1 MFETALVNDAKGAR
15 GALSFSTSL
24 LLQAG
29 LVTVGVAASLL
40 VPIAMPA
47 VPELNILPP
56 APKFKDAVKLVS
68 SQQMS
73 AAASSMQSPIRRA
86 YIPNFTRDPVA
97 VGSRRIEFGD
107 NVPVVIGSGPRPSH
121 EDVFGLD
128 GIPKVAPPPP
138 PKPPAKK
145 EEPVVSRL
153 AVGGNVLAAQI
164 LNRVQPIYPP
174 IARQTR
180 TEGVVQLHGVISREG
195 RIVSL
200 RVISGHPLL
209 TKAALDAVSQW
220 TYKPTYLNGQPIEVE
235 APIEVRF
242 VLSR

>member
-56 APKFKDAVKLVS
+56 APKFKDAVKLVT

-73 AAASSMQSPIRRA
+73 AAAGSMRSPVRR
-86 YIPNFTRDPVA
+86 YIPNFTQTPVVA
-97 VGSRRIEFGD
+97 GSRAIAFEEG
-107 NVPVVIGSGPRPSH
+107 PVVIGNPPISISGDGLGPS
-121 EDVFGLD
+121 VPQVL
-128 GIPKVAPPPP
+128 APPP
-138 PKPPAKK
+138 PKPPAQK

-153 AVGGNVLAAQI
+153 AIGGQVLAAQI
-164 LNRVQPIYPP
+164 LNRVQPVYPP
-174 IARQTR
+174 LAKQARID
-180 TEGVVQLHGVISREG
+180 GVVQLHGVISREG

>member
-73 AAASSMQSPIRRA
+73 AAAGSMRSPVRR
-86 YIPNFTRDPVA
+86 YIPNFTQTPV
-97 VGSRRIEFGD
+97 VTGSRAMAFEEG
-107 NVPVVIGSGPRPSH
+107 PVVLGNPPLSISGDGFGPS
-121 EDVFGLD
+121 VPQVL
-128 GIPKVAPPPP
+128 APPP

-153 AVGGNVLAAQI
+153 AIGGQVLAAQI

-174 IARQTR
+174 LARQAR
-180 TEGVVQLHGVISREG
+180 IDGVVQLHGVISREG

>member
-56 APKFKDAVKLVS
+56 APKFKDAVKLVT

-73 AAASSMQSPIRRA
+73 AAAGSMRSPVRR
-86 YIPNFTRDPVA
+86 YMPNFSPEPAA
-97 VGSRRIEFGD
+97 VGNRQIAFD
-107 NVPVVIGSGPRPSH
+107 DDAPVVIGGGIGTPHGDSFSKA
-121 EDVFGLD
+121 GL
-128 GIPKVAPPPP
+128 PELAPPPP
-138 PKPPAKK
+138 AKPPAKK

-153 AVGGNVLAAQI
+153 AIGGQVLAAQI
-164 LNRVQPIYPP
+164 LNRVQPVYPP
-174 IARQTR
+174 LARQAR
-180 TEGVVQLHGVISREG
+180 IDGVVQLHGVISREG

>member
-1 MFETALVNDAKGAR
+1 MRSPIQRRVYIPDFR
-15 GALSFSTSL
+15 PP
-24 LLQAG
+24 
-29 LVTVGVAASLL
+29 TVGVATR
-40 VPIAMPA
+40 AMSF
-47 VPELNILPP
+47 E
-56 APKFKDAVKLVS
+56 D
-68 SQQMS
+68 
-73 AAASSMQSPIRRA
+73 
-86 YIPNFTRDPVA
+86 
-97 VGSRRIEFGD
+97 G
-107 NVPVVIGSGPRPSH
+107 PVVIGSAPGPIGG
-121 EDVFGLD
+121 DLIG
-128 GIPKVAPPPP
+128 VAVPQVTPPP

-164 LNRVQPIYPP
+164 LNRVQPVYPP
-174 IARQTR
+174 LARQAR
-180 TEGVVQLHGVISREG
+180 IDGVVQLHGVISREG

-220 TYKPTYLNGQPIEVE
+220 TYKPTFLNGQPIEVE